1 MSENNP
7 LSLLYEVRKDALA
20 KAKGMEVDERF
31 WCMIY
36 HMGRMIQ
43 ETQKEGL
50 LALDERIKAVPAQ
63 IGFGQDMQLAALYV
77 CDALDAEVIT
87 EMLTARYWV
96 KDLQGKD
103 ALLYFM
109 MILSFLKIQDGSS
122 RYVLEN
128 LLLAYLP
135 DDAWEQFAA
144 FKKQYQP
151 PEPTLAQRLLNTNA
165 SVGKG
170 GILYMKQLLET
181 KIEQADRI
189 LLKKVIKAERNHCFV
204 ISLKGLSSSAKKKL
218 FSVIPEHQ
226 AEEYAQ
232 EAAYMGPVRQLDVMM
247 ALAEMA
253 AVFDGQET

>member
-31 WCMIY
+31 WSMIY

-50 LALDERIKAVPAQ
+50 LALDERIKTVPAQ

-144 FKKQYQP
+144 FKKADTGTAAAQYQCQCWKRRNP
-151 PEPTLAQRLLNTNA
+151 
-165 SVGKG
+165 
-170 GILYMKQLLET
+170 LYET
-181 KIEQADRI
+181 TAGNKDRTGRQDIIEKSYQGRAESLFCHI
-189 LLKKVIKAERNHCFV
+189 AERAVQFCQEEAVLCHTGTSGRGVCA
-204 ISLKGLSSSAKKKL
+204 GG
-218 FSVIPEHQ
+218 SVHGACPT
-226 AEEYAQ
+226 A
-232 EAAYMGPVRQLDVMM
+232 
-247 ALAEMA
+247 
-253 AVFDGQET
+253 

>member
-50 LALDERIKAVPAQ
+50 LALDERIKTVPAQ
-63 IGFGQDMQLAALYV
+63 IGFGQDLQLAALYV

-109 MILSFLKIQDGSS
+109 MILSFLKIQGGSS

-128 LLLAYLP
+128 LASGVSARRCLGTVCSIQETVP
-135 DDAWEQFAA
+135 AA
-144 FKKQYQP
+144 RADTDTAAAQYQCQCWKRRNP
-151 PEPTLAQRLLNTNA
+151 
-165 SVGKG
+165 
-170 GILYMKQLLET
+170 LYET
-181 KIEQADRI
+181 TAGNKDRTGRQDIIEKSYQGRAESLFCHI
-189 LLKKVIKAERNHCFV
+189 AERAVQFCQEEAVLCHTRTSGRGVCA
-204 ISLKGLSSSAKKKL
+204 GG
-218 FSVIPEHQ
+218 SVHGACPP
-226 AEEYAQ
+226 A
-232 EAAYMGPVRQLDVMM
+232 
-247 ALAEMA
+247 
-253 AVFDGQET
+253 